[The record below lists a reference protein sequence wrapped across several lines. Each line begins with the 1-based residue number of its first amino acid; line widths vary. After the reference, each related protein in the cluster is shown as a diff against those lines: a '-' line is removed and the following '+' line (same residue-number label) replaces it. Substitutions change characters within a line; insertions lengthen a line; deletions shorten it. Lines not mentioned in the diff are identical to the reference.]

1 MADKLANYRAYK
13 EEDFAR
19 SVAVFSLLEP
29 HVTRF
34 YGVQFRYALD
44 QAESFQVA
52 PSVNVMLALLLE
64 QYQAAEERIKEHTT
78 LEGLLPPAYHQWVDF
93 EHPYPTPYGPVGGYF
108 FWNCKSEEDLA
119 AITHNWTATKRTR
132 FYEWVAETP
141 VSWALDVLNE
151 TGNQVLMT
159 FIINPRAQL
168 GERWQRSTWTDCP
181 FDACLPATGERCPRC
196 TEKLALV
203 PRWLAL
209 LQALVLGFFQE
220 IETRERVVTE
230 TRTVKRADNPKK
242 KKRIEREH
250 RITVLDV
257 SRRAATITPD
267 EQEELSQEK
276 YSWTIG
282 KEVIPLDAID
292 WTNPPGDETVILAPT
307 PVRRHKRELRSTRF
321 THKQG
326 QTITIDRYNKPRQP
340 LYFGSWKRRQWDFIR
355 VMASAYEA
363 EKTTAKSARP

>member
-1 MADKLANYRAYK
+1 M
-13 EEDFAR
+13 
-19 SVAVFSLLEP
+19 
-29 HVTRF
+29 
-34 YGVQFRYALD
+34 
-44 QAESFQVA
+44 
-52 PSVNVMLALLLE
+52 
-64 QYQAAEERIKEHTT
+64 
-78 LEGLLPPAYHQWVDF
+78 
-93 EHPYPTPYGPVGGYF
+93 
-108 FWNCKSEEDLA
+108 
-119 AITHNWTATKRTR
+119 
-132 FYEWVAETP
+132 
-141 VSWALDVLNE
+141 
-151 TGNQVLMT
+151 
-159 FIINPRAQL
+159 
-168 GERWQRSTWTDCP
+168 
-181 FDACLPATGERCPRC
+181 
-196 TEKLALV
+196 
-203 PRWLAL
+203 
-209 LQALVLGFFQE
+209 
-220 IETRERVVTE
+220 
-230 TRTVKRADNPKK
+230 KRADNPKK

-257 SRRAATITPD
+257 SRRAVTITPD